1 MSSFFTFDVSGNVI
15 IKKVTKVTKVEE
27 LCHFYNGFTAETQRA
42 QSFFVKE
49 FFSLRALRLCG
60 EL

>member
-15 IKKVTKVTKVEE
+15 IKKVTKVEE